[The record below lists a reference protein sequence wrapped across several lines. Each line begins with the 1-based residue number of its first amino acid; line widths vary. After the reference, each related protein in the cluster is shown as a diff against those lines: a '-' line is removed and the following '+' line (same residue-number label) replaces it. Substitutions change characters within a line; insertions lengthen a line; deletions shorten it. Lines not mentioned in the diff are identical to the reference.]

1 MPCTL
6 RGLCNRDKGKDRPY
20 ANTSG
25 SRALLLGEV
34 PSSDPTGAG
43 SMDDGAAAK
52 ARPSVRRPRVCQATM
67 LSPGLMWR
75 LSSMATG
82 LISPRPVALG
92 RRAPCKGSFDTLHS
106 DLNTGF

>member
-82 LISPRPVALG
+82 LYLHALWPWG
-92 RRAPCKGSFDTLHS
+92 EGPPARGALTPSTLI
-106 DLNTGF
+106 

>member
-1 MPCTL
+1 
-6 RGLCNRDKGKDRPY
+6 
-20 ANTSG
+20 
-25 SRALLLGEV
+25 
-34 PSSDPTGAG
+34 
-43 SMDDGAAAK
+43 MDDGAAAK
-52 ARPSVRRPRVCQATM
+52 ARPSLRRPRVCQATM

-82 LISPRPVALG
+82 LTSPRPVALG